1 MTRFSKT
8 SALVASLLFCAF
20 FLLNV
25 FAVLAGPAKQKG
37 GDGAGLLGGRS
48 GDVNGD
54 EKIDISDAIYL
65 FQWLFKGGPAPVACA
80 LDLGDKFDNF
90 FSMPREPETLL
101 TPGLHFDM
109 KVPPDARVL
118 ITDVYVENLGSER
131 SEFRILQQTGPN
143 TFEVRYTFRTA
154 AGQTTI
160 ISFSTGLKL
169 GDEAPIAGNIRI
181 ENSTDSRADILPRV
195 NGIVVP

>member
-1 MTRFSKT
+1 MSGGDFMTRFSKT

-80 LDLGDKFDNF
+80 LVASFGSCSRQVPLP
-90 FSMPREPETLL
+90 SRSVTL
-101 TPGLHFDM
+101 F
-109 KVPPDARVL
+109 A
-118 ITDVYVENLGSER
+118 
-131 SEFRILQQTGPN
+131 
-143 TFEVRYTFRTA
+143 
-154 AGQTTI
+154 
-160 ISFSTGLKL
+160 
-169 GDEAPIAGNIRI
+169 
-181 ENSTDSRADILPRV
+181 LPRV
-195 NGIVVP
+195 KPPS